1 MPSTREIRRRI
12 RGVKNIEKVT
22 RAMNMIAS
30 ARLRRSQQ
38 KAKSLR
44 PYAERFHEIFQ
55 DVAAAGG
62 LGSRHPLLEKR
73 DVHRLG
79 VVLVSSDRGLAGP
92 FLFNITREV
101 MRFIAQQ
108 RADVGLITIGSK
120 GRDHFRSRGFA
131 IDGHYPKSSRDV
143 TLEEVSAITK
153 RVITDFTSGRYDQV
167 FLAYTQFV
175 TALKSTPTVVQLL
188 PIESEQN
195 RKPPSPAPR
204 SAYQFEPAAD
214 QLLGTLLPQYV
225 EVFIYRALVESLTS
239 EQAARMIA
247 MKNATDSA
255 SDMIDHLTQEYN
267 RRRQASITE
276 EILSVVSGAEALKHD
291 H

>member
-38 KAKSLR
+38 KAKSSR

-108 RADVGLITIGSK
+108 RADVGLITIGK
-120 GRDHFRSRGFA
+120 QGARS
-131 IDGHYPKSSRDV
+131 
-143 TLEEVSAITK
+143 
-153 RVITDFTSGRYDQV
+153 
-167 FLAYTQFV
+167 
-175 TALKSTPTVVQLL
+175 L
-188 PIESEQN
+188 P
-195 RKPPSPAPR
+195 
-204 SAYQFEPAAD
+204 
-214 QLLGTLLPQYV
+214 
-225 EVFIYRALVESLTS
+225 
-239 EQAARMIA
+239 
-247 MKNATDSA
+247 
-255 SDMIDHLTQEYN
+255 
-267 RRRQASITE
+267 
-276 EILSVVSGAEALKHD
+276 
-291 H
+291 

>member
-12 RGVKNIEKVT
+12 RGVKNIKKVT

-38 KAKSLR
+38 KAESSR
-44 PYAERFHEIFQ
+44 PYAERLQEIFQ

-73 DVHRLG
+73 VVRRVG

-92 FLFNITREV
+92 FLANITREAT
-101 MRFIAQQ
+101 RFIAQQ
-108 RADVGLITIGSK
+108 RAEVGLITIGKK
-120 GRDHFRSRGFA
+120 GREHFHNRGYA
-131 IDGHYPKSSRDV
+131 IDGHFPKLSRDV
-143 TLEEVSAITK
+143 KMEEIGAITQ
-153 RVITDFTSGRYDQV
+153 RVITDFTSGRYDQI

-175 TALKSTPTVVQLL
+175 TVLKSAPVVVQLL
-188 PIESEQN
+188 PIESDES
-195 RKPPSPAPR
+195 RKPPSSAPR
-204 SAYQFEPAAD
+204 SAYEFEPAAD
-214 QLLGTLLPQYV
+214 QLLGTLLPRYV
-225 EVFIYRALVESLTS
+225 EVLIYRALVESLTS

-255 SDMIDHLTQEYN
+255 SDMIDHLTREYN

-276 EILSVVSGAEALKHD
+276 EILLVVSGAEALRPD
-291 H
+291 Q